1 MDGSHVA
8 LVSLNL
14 SMEGFEHYRA
24 DTAMVLG
31 LNVNLLAKVMKLAD
45 PTDSITLMAEDMP
58 THLKLIFENTKQ
70 ERTTEFTLNL
80 ISLDQEHLAIPETEY
95 CSLVSIP
102 ASEFS
107 KICKELYSLN
117 ETLTIATAPQFV
129 QFSVESEAG
138 SGSIKL
144 GHNDAGAA
152 EERTTLEVSEGVTQQ
167 FAIRYLNMFNKAA
180 PLTTFTRLCLHNEQ
194 PLVVEYKIDNLGVL
208 KYYLAPKISDDQ

>member
-24 DTAMVLG
+24 DTTMVLG
-31 LNVNLLAKVMKLAD
+31 VNVGLLAKVMKLAD
-45 PTDSITLMAEDMP
+45 PSDSITLQAEDNA
-58 THLKLIFENTKQ
+58 THLKLIFENQKA

-80 ISLDQEHLAIPETEY
+80 ISLDVEHLAIPETDY
-95 CSLVSIP
+95 SSRVSIN
-102 ASEFS
+102 AGEFS

-117 ETLTIATAPQFV
+117 ETMTVTTNPEFC
-129 QFSVESEAG
+129 QFSVDSEAG

-144 GHNDAGAA
+144 GRNDQGGDD
-152 EERTTLEVSEGVTQQ
+152 RMTLEVSEGVSQQ

-180 PLTTFTRLCLHNEQ
+180 PLTSHTTLCLHNEQ
-194 PLVVEYKIDNLGVL
+194 PLVVEYKIESLGVL
-208 KYYLAPKISDDQ
+208 KYYLAPKISDE